1 MKTKSLIILISL
13 FSFILLSFKNDKP
26 AYQMFDKQGNQ
37 IVYSEMINK
46 IKDADI
52 VFFGELHDNPIS
64 HWMEK
69 QVTID
74 LYQQR
79 KADLLLGAEMF
90 ESDNQL
96 ILDEYLSGYSNTK
109 TFEAEARLWPN
120 YKTDYKPLIEFAKNN
135 KLKFIATNIPR
146 RYASLVHKKGF
157 EGITKLSAEAKKY
170 IAPTPINYDENLNC
184 YKQMMNMGG
193 AMKSHVNKNF
203 PMAQAAKDATMA
215 HFILQ
220 NWKKGKLFI
229 HYNGSYHSDNYEGIV
244 WHLKQQNK
252 NLNIVTITTVLQKN
266 IDVLEDENK
275 NTADFIFCVPE
286 DMTRTY

>member
-1 MKTKSLIILISL
+1 MKTKSLIILLSL
-13 FSFILLSFKNDKP
+13 FSFILTSFKNDKP
-26 AYQMFDKQGNQ
+26 AYQLYDKQGNQ

-46 IKDADI
+46 IKNADI
-52 VFFGELHDNPIS
+52 IFFGELHDNPIS

-69 QVTID
+69 QVTKD
-74 LYQQR
+74 MYKQR
-79 KADLLLGAEMF
+79 KNNLILGAEMF
-90 ESDNQL
+90 EADNQL
-96 ILDEYLSGYSNTK
+96 ILNEYLNGYCNTK
-109 TFEAEARLWPN
+109 TFEEEARLWPN
-120 YKTDYKPLIEFAKNN
+120 YKTDYKPLIEFTKKN

-146 RYASLVHKKGF
+146 RYASLVHSKGF
-157 EGITKLSAEAKKY
+157 EGLNDLSNDAKKY
-170 IAPTPINYDENLNC
+170 IAPLPINYDPNVNC

-193 AMKSHVNKNF
+193 AMQAHINKNF
-203 PMAQAAKDATMA
+203 PKAQAVKDATMA

-220 NWKKGKLFI
+220 NRQKGKLFI